1 MNIVNFTPVTA
12 LTGGLLIGLSVALF
26 FILNGRMI
34 GISGIASNFLISKD
48 NRIDNFLF
56 LVGLILGP
64 FIYNLISGKEIN
76 ISISNSLILLITAG
90 AMVGFG
96 TRLSSGCTSGH
107 GISGIASNFLVS
119 KNNRIENFLFL
130 VGLILGPLIYN
141 LILGKEINISISNSL
156 ILLIVGG
163 TLVGFGTRL
172 SSGCTSGH
180 GISGISRFS
189 LRSIIAT
196 ITFMIVGILTVLITG
211 IL

>member
-1 MNIVNFTPVTA
+1 MNIINFTPISA

-34 GISGIASNFLISKD
+34 GISGIASNLLVSKN

-56 LVGLILGP
+56 LIGLILGP
-64 FIYNLISGKEIN
+64 LIYNLISGKEIN
-76 ISISNSLILLITAG
+76 ISISSSLILLI
-90 AMVGFG
+90 
-96 TRLSSGCTSGH
+96 
-107 GISGIASNFLVS
+107 I
-119 KNNRIENFLFL
+119 
-130 VGLILGPLIYN
+130 
-141 LILGKEINISISNSL
+141 
-156 ILLIVGG
+156 GG

-172 SSGCTSGH
+172 SGGCTSGH

-196 ITFMIVGILTVLITG
+196 ITFMIVGVLTVLVTG

>member
-34 GISGIASNFLISKD
+34 GISGIASNLLVSKN

-56 LVGLILGP
+56 LI
-64 FIYNLISGKEIN
+64 
-76 ISISNSLILLITAG
+76 
-90 AMVGFG
+90 
-96 TRLSSGCTSGH
+96 
-107 GISGIASNFLVS
+107 
-119 KNNRIENFLFL
+119 
-130 VGLILGPLIYN
+130 GLILGPLIYN
-141 LILGKEINISISNSL
+141 LVSGKEINISISSSL
-156 ILLIVGG
+156 ILLIIGG
-163 TLVGFGTRL
+163 SLVGFGTRL

-196 ITFMIVGILTVLITG
+196 ITFMIVGVLTVLVTG

>member
-1 MNIVNFTPVTA
+1 MNIVNFTPISA
-12 LTGGLLIGLSVALF
+12 LTGGLLIGSSVALF
-26 FILNGRMI
+26 FILKGRMI

-64 FIYNLISGKEIN
+64 LIYNLISGKEIN
-76 ISISNSLILLITAG
+76 ISISDSLVLLIIAG
-90 AMVGFG
+90 VMVGFG
-96 TRLSSGCTSGH
+96 T
-107 GISGIASNFLVS
+107 
-119 KNNRIENFLFL
+119 K
-130 VGLILGPLIYN
+130 
-141 LILGKEINISISNSL
+141 
-156 ILLIVGG
+156 
-163 TLVGFGTRL
+163 L

-196 ITFMIVGILTVLITG
+196 ITFMLVGMLTVLITG

>member
-1 MNIVNFTPVTA
+1 MNIVNFTPITA

-34 GISGIASNFLISKD
+34 GVSGIASNFLISKE
-48 NRIDNFLF
+48 NRIENLFF

-64 FIYNLISGKEIN
+64 SIYTFFLGQEIQ
-76 ISISNSLILLITAG
+76 ITISNSLFLLIGGG
-90 AMVGFG
+90 A
-96 TRLSSGCTSGH
+96 
-107 GISGIASNFLVS
+107 
-119 KNNRIENFLFL
+119 
-130 VGLILGPLIYN
+130 
-141 LILGKEINISISNSL
+141 
-156 ILLIVGG
+156 
-163 TLVGFGTRL
+163 LVGFGTRL

-196 ITFMIVGILTVLITG
+196 ITFMIVGILIVLITN

>member
-1 MNIVNFTPVTA
+1 MNIVNFTPITA

-26 FILNGRMI
+26 FILKGRMI

-64 FIYNLISGKEIN
+64 LIYNLISGKEIN
-76 ISISNSLILLITAG
+76 ISISSSLILLI
-90 AMVGFG
+90 
-96 TRLSSGCTSGH
+96 
-107 GISGIASNFLVS
+107 I
-119 KNNRIENFLFL
+119 
-130 VGLILGPLIYN
+130 
-141 LILGKEINISISNSL
+141 
-156 ILLIVGG
+156 GG
-163 TLVGFGTRL
+163 SLVGFGTRL
-172 SSGCTSGH
+172 SGGCTSGH

-196 ITFMIVGILTVLITG
+196 ITFMIVGIVTVLIMG

>member
-1 MNIVNFTPVTA
+1 MNIVNFTPISA

-34 GISGIASNFLISKD
+34 GISGIASNFLVSKN

-56 LVGLILGP
+56 LIGLILGP
-64 FIYNLISGKEIN
+64 LIYNLISGKEIN
-76 ISISNSLILLITAG
+76 ISISSSLILLI
-90 AMVGFG
+90 
-96 TRLSSGCTSGH
+96 
-107 GISGIASNFLVS
+107 I
-119 KNNRIENFLFL
+119 
-130 VGLILGPLIYN
+130 
-141 LILGKEINISISNSL
+141 
-156 ILLIVGG
+156 GG

-172 SSGCTSGH
+172 SGGCTSGH

-196 ITFMIVGILTVLITG
+196 ITFMIVGILTVLVTG

>member
-1 MNIVNFTPVTA
+1 MNIVNFTPVSA
-12 LTGGLLIGLSVALF
+12 LTGGLLIGFSVALF

-64 FIYNLISGKEIN
+64 LIYNLISGKEIN

-107 GISGIASNFLVS
+107 GISGI
-119 KNNRIENFLFL
+119 
-130 VGLILGPLIYN
+130 
-141 LILGKEINISISNSL
+141 
-156 ILLIVGG
+156 
-163 TLVGFGTRL
+163 
-172 SSGCTSGH
+172 
-180 GISGISRFS
+180 SRFS

-196 ITFMIVGILTVLITG
+196 ITFMLVGMLTVLITG

>member
-34 GISGIASNFLISKD
+34 GISGIASNLLVSKN

-56 LVGLILGP
+56 LIGLILGP
-64 FIYNLISGKEIN
+64 LIYNLISGKEIN
-76 ISISNSLILLITAG
+76 ISISSSLILLI
-90 AMVGFG
+90 
-96 TRLSSGCTSGH
+96 
-107 GISGIASNFLVS
+107 I
-119 KNNRIENFLFL
+119 
-130 VGLILGPLIYN
+130 
-141 LILGKEINISISNSL
+141 
-156 ILLIVGG
+156 GG
-163 TLVGFGTRL
+163 SLVGFGTRL

-196 ITFMIVGILTVLITG
+196 ITFMIVGVLTVLVTG

>member
-1 MNIVNFTPVTA
+1 MNIVNFTPLSA
-12 LTGGLLIGLSVALF
+12 STGGLLIGLSVALF

-34 GISGIASNFLISKD
+34 GISGIASNLLVSKD

-64 FIYNLISGKEIN
+64 LIYNLISGKEIN

-90 AMVGFG
+90 AM
-96 TRLSSGCTSGH
+96 
-107 GISGIASNFLVS
+107 
-119 KNNRIENFLFL
+119 
-130 VGLILGPLIYN
+130 
-141 LILGKEINISISNSL
+141 
-156 ILLIVGG
+156 
-163 TLVGFGTRL
+163 VGFGTRL

>member
-1 MNIVNFTPVTA
+1 MNIVNFTPITA

-34 GISGIASNFLISKD
+34 GVSGMASNFLISKE
-48 NRIDNFLF
+48 NRIENLFF

-64 FIYNLISGKEIN
+64 SIYTFFLGQEIQ
-76 ISISNSLILLITAG
+76 ITISNSL
-90 AMVGFG
+90 
-96 TRLSSGCTSGH
+96 
-107 GISGIASNFLVS
+107 FL
-119 KNNRIENFLFL
+119 L
-130 VGLILGPLIYN
+130 VG
-141 LILGKEINISISNSL
+141 
-156 ILLIVGG
+156 GG
-163 TLVGFGTRL
+163 VLVGFGTRL

-196 ITFMIVGILTVLITG
+196 ITFMIVGILTVLITN

>member
-1 MNIVNFTPVTA
+1 MNIINFTPITA

-34 GISGIASNFLISKD
+34 GVSGMASNFLISKE
-48 NRIDNFLF
+48 NRTENLFF

-64 FIYNLISGKEIN
+64 SIYTLFLGQEIQ
-76 ISISNSLILLITAG
+76 ITISNSLFLLIGGG
-90 AMVGFG
+90 A
-96 TRLSSGCTSGH
+96 
-107 GISGIASNFLVS
+107 
-119 KNNRIENFLFL
+119 
-130 VGLILGPLIYN
+130 
-141 LILGKEINISISNSL
+141 
-156 ILLIVGG
+156 
-163 TLVGFGTRL
+163 LVGFGTRL

-196 ITFMIVGILTVLITG
+196 ITFMIIGILTVLITN

>member
-1 MNIVNFTPVTA
+1 MNIVNFTPISA

-34 GISGIASNFLISKD
+34 GISGIASNLLVSKN

-56 LVGLILGP
+56 LI
-64 FIYNLISGKEIN
+64 
-76 ISISNSLILLITAG
+76 
-90 AMVGFG
+90 
-96 TRLSSGCTSGH
+96 
-107 GISGIASNFLVS
+107 
-119 KNNRIENFLFL
+119 
-130 VGLILGPLIYN
+130 GLILGPLIYN
-141 LILGKEINISISNSL
+141 LILGKEINISISSSL
-156 ILLIVGG
+156 ILLIIGG
-163 TLVGFGTRL
+163 SLVGFGTRL

-196 ITFMIVGILTVLITG
+196 ITFMIVGMLTVLVTG

>member
-1 MNIVNFTPVTA
+1 MNIVNFTPISA

-34 GISGIASNFLISKD
+34 GISGIASNFLVSKN

-56 LVGLILGP
+56 LIGLILGP
-64 FIYNLISGKEIN
+64 LIYSLISGKEIN
-76 ISISNSLILLITAG
+76 ISISSSLILLI
-90 AMVGFG
+90 
-96 TRLSSGCTSGH
+96 
-107 GISGIASNFLVS
+107 I
-119 KNNRIENFLFL
+119 
-130 VGLILGPLIYN
+130 
-141 LILGKEINISISNSL
+141 
-156 ILLIVGG
+156 GG
-163 TLVGFGTRL
+163 SLVGFGTRL